1 MWGFAPIPRIGRA
14 GGAICSGIAKFA
26 SDSPRAREGQ
36 REAEDLLAAQILEQ
50 TRIRVSR
57 VT

>member
-1 MWGFAPIPRIGRA
+1 MWGFALIPGAERA
-14 GGAICSGIAKFA
+14 GGATCSGIAKFA

-36 REAEDLLAAQILEQ
+36 REAEGLLAAQILEQ